1 MIEIKNLVKRYPS
14 GQEALKDVSLSVRD
28 NEVLALIGPSGAG
41 KSTLIRCINRLIE
54 PTSGE
59 MVDNGKNICSLTGLD
74 LRFARR

>member
-59 MVDNGKNICSLTGLD
+59 IVVNGKNI
-74 LRFARR
+74 